1 MRTIIVIL
9 AIAYATAGYASP
21 SPWKCPPSGAGQG
34 KVVCTAKR

>member
-1 MRTIIVIL
+1 MRTLIL
-9 AIAYATAGYASP
+9 IFAIAYASAAVASP